1 MKYSLIVFLAP
12 LLTIMGVGD
21 RGGAAE
27 TVGAVPRTV
36 FDIREFGAVGDGATL
51 NTRAIQQAIDGCTAA
66 GGGDVLI
73 AGGSFVTGTIYL
85 KDHVTLHLAAG
96 AALLGSTQIADYA
109 TDTAAETVRL
119 NAVQDATVLP

>member
-1 MKYSLIVFLAP
+1 VKPSLVLFLAP
-12 LLTIMGVGD
+12 LLAATAVGD

-27 TVGAVPRTV
+27 TAESVPRTV

-51 NTRAIQQAIDGCTAA
+51 NTRAIQQEIDGCTAA

-73 AGGSFVTGTIYL
+73 AGGRFVTGTIYL

-96 AALLGSTQIADYA
+96 TVLLGSTQIADYA
-109 TDTAAETVRL
+109 TDTHKNTAA
-119 NAVQDATVLP
+119 ATCA